1 MIDYAKKMANR
12 TKKLSTSAIRE
23 ILKATQNPEI
33 ISLAGGLPA
42 PETFPIK
49 SLSKLCTNAV
59 EKYGTQV
66 LQYGI
71 TEGFLPL
78 RQALVPILQSRG
90 FKNSTAQEIFI
101 STGAQ
106 NAIDAAAK
114 ILLNKNDLVAIESPT
129 YLGSIKTFKSYE
141 AKFIPIPMD
150 ENGII
155 PEEYENILKTHKIK
169 VTYLIPTFQN
179 PTGRTLSLERRKKIA
194 QIVTQYDSLIIEDDP
209 YYELR
214 YSGKP
219 IPPIQTFAPDHVIY
233 IGSLSK
239 VFSPGSRLGY
249 YVAPKP
255 LAQAMTS
262 VRQGVDVHA
271 NSLTQ
276 AIASEFITT
285 GKMQKQLPK
294 TLKLYSKRLNIMLT
308 ALKAHLPKNFAF
320 SKPKGGMFVW
330 VEGPPEFNAQAFYAT
345 AIAQKVAVVPGSS
358 FFTDNSGTNTFR
370 LNFTT
375 VTEANIK
382 KAIKILGE
390 LLQK

>member
-42 PETFPIK
+42 PETFPIT
-49 SLSKLCTNAV
+49 SLSALCQSAV
-59 EKYGTQV
+59 SKYGAQV

-90 FKNSTAQEIFI
+90 LKKVTAQEIFI

-141 AKFIPIPMD
+141 AKFVPIPMD
-150 ENGII
+150 KNGII
-155 PEEYENILKTHKIK
+155 PEEFEQILKTQKIK
-169 VTYLIPTFQN
+169 VTYLVPTFQN
-179 PTGRTLSLERRKKIA
+179 PTGRTLSLERRKQIA
-194 QIVTQYDSLIIEDDP
+194 HIIQKYEALIIEDDP

-249 YVAPKP
+249 YIAPQQ
-255 LAQAMTS
+255 LAETMTS

-276 AIASEFITT
+276 AIACEFITS
-285 GKMQKQLPK
+285 GKMKKQLPK
-294 TLKLYSKRLNIMLT
+294 TLKLYSNRVDTMLT
-308 ALKAHLPKNFAF
+308 ALKQHLPKQYTF

-330 VEGPPEFNAQAFYAT
+330 VEGPPEFDAQAFYAQ
-345 AIAQKVAVVPGSS
+345 AIAQKVAIVPGAS
-358 FFTDNSGTNTFR
+358 FFTNNSGKNTFR

-375 VTEANIK
+375 VTEKNIK

-390 LLQK
+390 LLQ